1 MELMATYGLL
11 THYNGEKDNVRHDKG
26 ETHTFKYTKPF
37 SDHFKYRHMVDDHNN
52 LRHSSPSFEDTWVTH
67 RWQNKVFAFL
77 LAVTEIN
84 LYLWL
89 RYTTWSK
96 SALPTPTLHQFRKQF
111 AFALIDNQYII
122 RDEKE
127 ERTLPNRKRA
137 HHNFRTC
144 PCHARKFENGKWDL
158 SATAR
163 YQQHKCRTPGCK
175 KAVQTY
181 CSCNPG
187 TWLCLQC
194 YPKHNSEVLTSDT
207 SVY

>member
-1 MELMATYGLL
+1 MKEPDYTMELMATYGLL

-96 SALPTPTLHQFRKQF
+96 SALPT
-111 AFALIDNQYII
+111 
-122 RDEKE
+122 
-127 ERTLPNRKRA
+127 
-137 HHNFRTC
+137 
-144 PCHARKFENGKWDL
+144 
-158 SATAR
+158 
-163 YQQHKCRTPGCK
+163 
-175 KAVQTY
+175 
-181 CSCNPG
+181 
-187 TWLCLQC
+187 
-194 YPKHNSEVLTSDT
+194 
-207 SVY
+207 